1 MRTII
6 ISSIKITNT
15 YKYFI
20 GYILDKDSAF
30 LISPQEIDNPKES
43 AKKIGMDYFTEKAL
57 PPYGWKIGFYT
68 HYLEQE
74 VTNTIRL
81 LGYTGEFNFIII
93 DGYSNQMKR
102 ITI

>member
-1 MRTII
+1 MIE
-6 ISSIKITNT
+6 KININLLEGNKSCDTEC
-15 YKYFI
+15 
-20 GYILDKDSAF
+20 
-30 LISPQEIDNPKES
+30 EIQNIPYEDIELL

-68 HYLEQE
+68 HYLQQE

-93 DGYSNQMKR
+93 
-102 ITI
+102 I